1 MSQNKK
7 DNTLAALLREKPK
20 RGRPPRAVSRQNVY
34 VALTKSQKQQMKDL
48 AKALPDG
55 LIRADIPDMA
65 VSLLSIRLER
75 LRQAVSGRNREMPE
89 GIVALDSL
97 YLLWDLP
104 LEKSS
109 AANKA
114 GNGEGEAKWTSIRL
128 SPQQVIGLG
137 RVHGILNALFGA
149 TRSEVF
155 TLGLA
160 LLSQFIQ
167 AETADADISSIEEAT
182 EWMERI

>member
-1 MSQNKK
+1 MSLNNKK

-34 VALTKSQKQQMKDL
+34 VALTKSQKQQMKVL
-48 AKALPDG
+48 AKALPAG

-65 VSLLSIRLER
+65 VNLLSIRLER

-104 LEKSS
+104 LDK
-109 AANKA
+109 
-114 GNGEGEAKWTSIRL
+114 GEEAKWTSIRL
-128 SPQQVIGLG
+128 SPQQVIALG

-155 TLGLA
+155 SLGLS
-160 LLSQFIQ
+160 LLTQFISQ
-167 AETADADISSIEEAT
+167 ETAEESYHSVEEMA
-182 EWMERI
+182 EWMNRI